1 MGVRGIMRVLPS
13 SRLVEVGRA
22 IACTCSLLEVD
33 RWEEAGLYVCGCDVP
48 EASLA

>member
-22 IACTCSLLEVD
+22 IACTCSQEVD
-33 RWEEAGLYVCGCDVP
+33 RWEEAGLYVCGCGVP
-48 EASLA
+48 ETSLA